1 MELKEMLTKNT
12 EELTKEEIKVA
23 VSNLFD
29 VIMET
34 FKEMN
39 VNSIAAKIQALHP
52 DDISD
57 EEALD
62 FVAEVKKLLTSDSIH
77 DLITEMCDAI
87 SNDEDPSEE
96 RMDELKE
103 NFYKEFPEYKKVEP

>member
-1 MELKEMLTKNT
+1 MELKELLSKNA
-12 EELTKEEIKVA
+12 EELTEEEIKVGGTA
-23 VSNLFD
+23 FLD

-39 VNSIAAKIQALHP
+39 ANSIAAKIQALHP

-62 FVAEVKKLLTSDSIH
+62 FVAEVKKLLISDSLH
-77 DLITEMCDAI
+77 DIIMEALEASFGNRLRC
-87 SNDEDPSEE
+87 S
-96 RMDELKE
+96 
-103 NFYKEFPEYKKVEP
+103 

>member
-1 MELKEMLTKNT
+1 MELKEMLSKNV
-12 EELTKEEIKVA
+12 EELTEEETKVA
-23 VSNLFD
+23 VSSLLD
-29 VIMET
+29 VIVET
-34 FKEMN
+34 FKEMD

-62 FVAEVKKLLTSDSIH
+62 FVAEVKKLLTSDSVH
-77 DLITEMCDAI
+77 NLITEMYDAI
-87 SNDEDPSEE
+87 SNDEEPSEE

-103 NFYKEFPEYKKVEP
+103 NFYKEFPEYEKAEP